1 MTVEIIFLIFL
12 IGLLILIL
20 PAILS
25 NLFSSKNDKD
35 NNKLSISKN
44 LSVKKTDNKATAKKK
59 DIVKNIRIKSKIEK
73 KVAQETKP
81 VEKVKVEKVIDK
93 EHKLNDYQQM
103 LLDIDILV
111 KDTAISYFNTN
122 KGQKINIITI
132 TDDLFCHIENVNTL
146 TNRYN
151 KIITNRNKNY
161 INRLLGHRIKEIL
174 AMEDDNVEK
183 IDVKSTLINS
193 YTKHYYSSRSIKL
206 EDKNLQSMFKILN
219 QHEIL
224 IK

>member
-1 MTVEIIFLIFL
+1 MMTVEIIFLIFL

-44 LSVKKTDNKATAKKK
+44 LSIKKTDNKATAKKK
-59 DIVKNIRIKSKIEK
+59 DIVKNIKIKSKIEK

-122 KGQKINIITI
+122 KGQKNK
-132 TDDLFCHIENVNTL
+132 
-146 TNRYN
+146 YN
-151 KIITNRNKNY
+151 
-161 INRLLGHRIKEIL
+161 
-174 AMEDDNVEK
+174 
-183 IDVKSTLINS
+183 
-193 YTKHYYSSRSIKL
+193 YYYR
-206 EDKNLQSMFKILN
+206 
-219 QHEIL
+219 
-224 IK
+224 